1 MPVEAR
7 ASRDPSAPRAAIEVT
22 VITVTWAGVMPM
34 DLSMP
39 RSRRRSW
46 VLRATVLN
54 TPREATAA
62 SGAVSVGRSVTT
74 LLGRD
79 LSNTELAAELTL
91 SEATVKSHVARIFA
105 KLTLRDRA
113 QAVVLA
119 YETGLVRAGG
129 PPDS

>member
-1 MPVEAR
+1 M
-7 ASRDPSAPRAAIEVT
+7 
-22 VITVTWAGVMPM
+22 
-34 DLSMP
+34 LS
-39 RSRRRSW
+39 
-46 VLRATVLN
+46 

-62 SGAVSVGRSVTT
+62 SSAVSVGRSATT
-74 LLGRD
+74 LLGRGR
-79 LSNTELAAELTL
+79 SNTEPAAELTL